1 MATKPIPAWHRM
13 GTGIFGKDE
22 GTLIEQE
29 GFGIIGAWVNI
40 EGSAYSLDLIEA
52 APKLL
57 AACQTLCRVLE
68 SMNASN
74 PEGLWLGSEYESARA
89 AIAEATGGVH

>member
-1 MATKPIPAWHRM
+1 MVTKPIPAWHRM
-13 GTGIFGKDE
+13 GTGIFGKDD

-57 AACQTLCRVLE
+57 AACR
-68 SMNASN
+68 NAVGVI
-74 PEGLWLGSEYESARA
+74 GLPLHSEDRLKITAELNA
-89 AIAEATGGVH
+89 AIAEATGGGD